1 VTKIRYLRASEW
13 GMTWTKPPVKEAM
26 PDPEVYVHHV
36 GGTAWMGEDAV
47 QVFRDL
53 NRYAQVGKGYSAL
66 DYDVLVHYSRR
77 DDLLT
82 IAEGRGP
89 WMSAATNDRNEQG
102 EAVCLCGNYS
112 LREPLPIELEGVAL
126 GIVYGI
132 EQGWIARNAVILG
145 HRDNPAHP
153 GATGCPGDFLYPKLP
168 QIRARVDAL
177 LNPPKPAPKPTP
189 SPSPAPVPP
198 PPTDTEDDD
207 MPYWV
212 WKNKE
217 PVIPPP
223 TDTEDDDMPYW
234 VWKNEHGGYCFG
246 VLGEWWRHIGTRQV
260 IDGVMATKPIDL
272 ATGRRVT
279 SWAQVNQADKALVAK
294 MGQHRGNYF

>member
-1 VTKIRYLRASEW
+1 MTTVRYLTAADW
-13 GMTWTKPPVKEAM
+13 GMTWVRPPVAEKT

-36 GGTAWMGEDAV
+36 GGTAWMGDDAV
-47 QVFRDL
+47 QVFRAL
-53 NRYAQVGKGYSAL
+53 NAYAQTGKGYSAL

-77 DDLLT
+77 DDVLT

-89 WMSAATNDRNEQG
+89 WMSAATKDRNEQG

-132 EQGWIARNAVILG
+132 EQGWIARNATILG

-168 QIRARVDAL
+168 TIRKRVAEL
-177 LNPPKPAPKPTP
+177 LAPAPAPAPTP
-189 SPSPAPVPP
+189 APPAPSPAPV
-198 PPTDTEDDD
+198 
-207 MPYWV
+207 
-212 WKNKE
+212 
-217 PVIPPP
+217 IPPP
-223 TDTEDDDMPYW
+223 ITTEDDDDMPYW

-246 VLGEWWRHIGTRQV
+246 LLGEWWRHIGTRQV

-279 SWAQVNQADKALVAK
+279 SWAQVGKADKALVAK
-294 MGQHRGNYF
+294 MGQHRGDYF

>member
-1 VTKIRYLRASEW
+1 MASIRYLSAPEW
-13 GMTWTKPPVKEAM
+13 GMTWVRPPVAERT
-26 PDPEVYVHHV
+26 PDDEVYVHHV

-47 QVFRDL
+47 QVFRQL
-53 NRYAQVGKGYSAL
+53 NAYAQTGKGYSAL

-89 WMSAATNDRNEQG
+89 WKSASQLDRNEQG
-102 EAVCLCGNYS
+102 ESVCVCGNYS
-112 LREPLPIELEGVAL
+112 LRDPLPIELEGVAL

-132 EQGWIARNAVILG
+132 ERGWIARDAVILG

-153 GATGCPGDFLYPKLP
+153 GATGCPGDRLYPKLP
-168 QIRARVDAL
+168 QIRARVADL

-189 SPSPAPVPP
+189 SPTPAPAPVPP
-198 PPTDTEDDD
+198 PPTDTEDD
-207 MPYWV
+207 MP
-212 WKNKE
+212 
-217 PVIPPP
+217 
-223 TDTEDDDMPYW
+223 PYW

-294 MGQHRGNYF
+294 MGQHRGDYF